1 MSKSFGELIAEGIS
15 RTEDMDPLKLAEITG
30 LSRNR
35 IYQVLSGQGG
45 VPRKWWVISDTV
57 NVGRGKALLSFSE
70 PLQKTA
76 YSYLEKAGEA
86 ASVNKSVVAMIAK
99 AAAPAP
105 PKRTGNLSNVKYAG
119 LSPAQSRAGRAL
131 LGWSQFDL
139 ADRSGLSQSAI
150 SHFESE
156 AVPLELPSQ
165 NLIWAALADAGV
177 VVVPR
182 GKNIN
187 GGDGVRFANPN

>member
-1 MSKSFGELIAEGIS
+1 MAKSFGELIAEGIS
-15 RTEDMDPLKLAEITG
+15 RTEGMDPLKLAGITG

-45 VPRKWWVISDTV
+45 VPRKWW
-57 NVGRGKALLSFSE
+57 LLSDALNIGRSKAIQSFSD

-76 YSYLEKAGEA
+76 YAYLKGAGEA
-86 ASVNKSVVAMIAK
+86 DSVSQIVANMIAN
-99 AAAPAP
+99 ATIAP
-105 PKRTGNLSNVKYAG
+105 PPRRVGNLSNVKYIG
-119 LSPAQSRAGRAL
+119 VSPAQSRAGRAL

-150 SHFESE
+150 SDFESG
-156 AVPLELPSQ
+156 AQPLIPSSQ
-165 NLIWAALADAGV
+165 NLIWAALTEHGV
-177 VVVPR
+177 IVVPA
-182 GKNIN
+182 GKLVK